1 MQIAQTPP
9 LDYLREQGTAS
20 ATVIRAHCGLTH
32 EEVYA
37 ELVQA
42 EARGLVRVEVSYF
55 DRGARPRTYW
65 AWMADDDDSRT

>member
-1 MQIAQTPP
+1 MRLAQTPAI
-9 LDYLREQGTAS
+9 DYLREQGIAS

-42 EARGLVRVEVSYF
+42 EARGLVRVEVAHS
-55 DRGARPRTYW
+55 RGARPRIYW
-65 AWMADDDDSRT
+65 AWMEDDDDSRT